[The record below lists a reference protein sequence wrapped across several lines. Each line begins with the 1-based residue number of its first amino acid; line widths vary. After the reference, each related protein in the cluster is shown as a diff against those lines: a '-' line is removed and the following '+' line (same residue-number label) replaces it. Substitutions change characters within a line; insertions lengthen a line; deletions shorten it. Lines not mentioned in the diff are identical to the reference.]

1 VRVLLQGPGPVFHLW
16 ITDLTEITDAQTA
29 RTTGTNEYTRFVDAM
44 QRHGVRLIP
53 QGRWYVSAAH
63 THEHVARTI
72 DAARG
77 AFADVAATRGA

>member
-1 VRVLLQGPGPVFHLW
+1 VFHLW

-29 RTTGTNEYTRFVDAM
+29 RTTGAAEYTRFVDAM

-63 THEHVARTI
+63 TREHVARTV
-72 DAARG
+72 DAAHGAFAEVAAARG
-77 AFADVAATRGA
+77 A